1 MIPSG
6 KSQLKDH
13 KAIFPEK
20 LVYKILANFTKEKDI
35 IYDPFM
41 GCGSTAV
48 VCKKMN
54 RFFIGSEVNK
64 EYVDI
69 AIQRLHTD
77 KLEKLDPN
85 HKKYI
90 QPNLLF

>member
-1 MIPSG
+1 
-6 KSQLKDH
+6 
-13 KAIFPEK
+13 
-20 LVYKILANFTKEKDI
+20 
-35 IYDPFM
+35 M